1 MQINKPTALVLQG
14 GGALGAYQ
22 YGILKALYEQRP
34 NFVPK
39 VVTGISI
46 GAVNAAVLLGGKYG
60 SIESL
65 KKLWD
70 SITMPVN
77 PFIPQSWQ
85 AKASK
90 MGNPSMYYLNPAYL
104 LNPLVAGSIYDLSPF
119 YELLE
124 SLIDFEKLN
133 HPSTPRMIIEAVN
146 VETGEMTAFSNDTQN
161 GKGIDVQSI
170 VSCISIPPNFPMSK
184 VGENYYWDGGLFD
197 NEPFVPA
204 LRYMRETT
212 NKQDGIEM
220 IVINLFRKTSPLPQ
234 TMLEITGRV
243 QEIIFENKFDLH
255 KEVQNVNEYVDLVA
269 QIDKE
274 LPQDSPVRQNPAFLK
289 LQTRAKIEPLQV
301 FQYQLEGVEG
311 TDDFTPEKIDLRFR
325 TGYREGVAVFKNE
338 NK

>member
-133 HPSTPRMIIEAVN
+133 HPSTPRNGRNDRFQQRHPKRQRHRCPKYRFLYQYPAQ
-146 VETGEMTAFSNDTQN
+146 FSD
-161 GKGIDVQSI
+161 
-170 VSCISIPPNFPMSK
+170 
-184 VGENYYWDGGLFD
+184 E
-197 NEPFVPA
+197 
-204 LRYMRETT
+204 
-212 NKQDGIEM
+212 
-220 IVINLFRKTSPLPQ
+220 
-234 TMLEITGRV
+234 
-243 QEIIFENKFDLH
+243 
-255 KEVQNVNEYVDLVA
+255 
-269 QIDKE
+269 
-274 LPQDSPVRQNPAFLK
+274 
-289 LQTRAKIEPLQV
+289 
-301 FQYQLEGVEG
+301 
-311 TDDFTPEKIDLRFR
+311 
-325 TGYREGVAVFKNE
+325 
-338 NK
+338 

>member
-1 MQINKPTALVLQG
+1 
-14 GGALGAYQ
+14 
-22 YGILKALYEQRP
+22 
-34 NFVPK
+34 
-39 VVTGISI
+39 
-46 GAVNAAVLLGGKYG
+46 
-60 SIESL
+60 
-65 KKLWD
+65 
-70 SITMPVN
+70 
-77 PFIPQSWQ
+77 
-85 AKASK
+85 
-90 MGNPSMYYLNPAYL
+90 
-104 LNPLVAGSIYDLSPF
+104 
-119 YELLE
+119 
-124 SLIDFEKLN
+124 
-133 HPSTPRMIIEAVN
+133 
-146 VETGEMTAFSNDTQN
+146 
-161 GKGIDVQSI
+161 
-170 VSCISIPPNFPMSK
+170 MSK